1 MFEVVNVSNVI
12 QGLRD
17 RTMLI
22 TMKLIQNRIVQNR
35 IK

>member
-1 MFEVVNVSNVI
+1 MSQMSF
-12 QGLRD
+12 RD
-17 RTMLI
+17 LVTELSPITMLI

>member
-1 MFEVVNVSNVI
+1 MPQMSF
-12 QGLRD
+12 RD
-17 RTMLI
+17 LGTELSPITMLI

>member
-1 MFEVVNVSNVI
+1 MS
-12 QGLRD
+12 QMSLRD
-17 RTMLI
+17 LGTELSPITMLI